1 LRSPARSSSPPPQPR
16 SRSPSPQGAVQSK
29 TADFT
34 FNLAPPDDPGKKLT
48 PLQQKAADKEA
59 ATIAAAIAPG
69 QTVTL
74 DGTYDSFTPNPI
86 MITMSNA
93 SVVLP
98 KATPA
103 KAAPKTTVHH
113 PPAKKPA

>member
-1 LRSPARSSSPPPQPR
+1 
-16 SRSPSPQGAVQSK
+16 
-29 TADFT
+29 
-34 FNLAPPDDPGKKLT
+34 
-48 PLQQKAADKEA
+48 
-59 ATIAAAIAPG
+59 
-69 QTVTL
+69 
-74 DGTYDSFTPNPI
+74 